1 MDVDPN
7 ATGLVRF
14 EITGPENY
22 TVYSEV
28 ENGRAIIDDTL
39 MSGNYTA
46 HVTYMGDDNFNPNS
60 TDLEFTVVGHV
71 KKNTPISAVPEVSG
85 DLVTITVNVDPAATG
100 YVTFNFRGKTLIA
113 EVTDG
118 KAVLADFYNFGTH
131 RIDVTYTGD
140 ENYNA
145 NSTTVSFTVIEK
157 VGEMKNTTI
166 KVDVESTENN
176 VTITA
181 QVESLA
187 TGLIEFDIAGQS
199 VYIAVINGVATY
211 KTMLAAGDYEVG
223 VSYLG
228 DAHYNPNSTSKEFT
242 VTGHVKKNTTIVPD
256 VDMVGYDVVITVSLN
271 SNATG
276 FVKLSDGNSTANLEV
291 ADGKATYKGIFLPGE
306 YTFTAIYLGD
316 INYNANETSFSFT
329 VDKIPLNTTITAN
342 VSVVENNI
350 TITVNVDPDAT
361 GLVRFDITGPENY
374 TVYTEVK
381 NGKAVL
387 NDTLMTGNYTAI
399 VTYMGDDNFNPNSTE
414 LEFTVVGHLKKD
426 TPISANATAIGNM
439 VTITVDV
446 DPAATG
452 YVTFTIMGKTLI
464 AEVIN
469 GKASLTDFYNPETY
483 QVDVEYMGDENYNTN
498 STTVSFTVVGNVNE
512 LENTTIDVDV
522 VSNENNVT
530 ITAKVDSLATGLIEF
545 NITGQAVY
553 IPVNNGVATY
563 ETMLAA
569 GEYNVTATYL
579 GDERFNPNSTSK
591 EFTVTGHVKK
601 NTTIVPDVDMVG
613 YDVVIT
619 VSLNSNATG
628 FVKLSD
634 GNSTANLE
642 VADGK
647 ATYKGIF
654 LPGEYTF
661 TAIYLGDINYNA
673 NETSFSFTVDKIPA
687 NTTITADVSVVE
699 NNITITVNVDPNA
712 TGLVRFDITGPE
724 NYIVYTEVENGQT
737 VLEDTLKTG
746 DYTAVITYMGDDNY
760 NANST
765 TVSFTVGKK
774 QAISLKE
781 SRFRNL
787 TVGNDFVI
795 YIVLKDETDNI
806 IANAPITYT
815 INGTAGTTT
824 TAADGSFTIKAANGA
839 KVFIK
844 YAGNETILPTNLTL
858 TINIPAPSVVKIA
871 THFDI
876 ADRAITINGYAVDG
890 PANEQG
896 IYYATTLLDANGKP
910 VSNVYIEFAV
920 NNKIYNRTTYENG
933 SFKPYK
939 LNMIRAGRYTM
950 AFNFAGDDN
959 YTNAFACVCVDL
971 DKKPI
976 TIKASAKTYKVATKT
991 KKYTVT
997 LSTIKGVDGKM
1008 YLSPKVVKLTVN
1020 GRTYTAK
1027 TNAKYQAT
1035 FKINNLK
1042 KAGKY
1047 IAKITYKG
1055 DKTYEAAS
1063 KKVKITVK

>member
-256 VDMVGYDVVITVSLN
+256 VDMVGYDVVITVSVD

-276 FVKLSDGNSTANLEV
+276 FIKLSDGNSTVNLEV
-291 ADGKATYKGIFLPGE
+291 ENGNVTYEGIFLPGE

-619 VSLNSNATG
+619 VSVDSNATG
-628 FVKLSD
+628 FIKLSD
-634 GNSTANLE
+634 GNSTVNLE
-642 VADGK
+642 VENGNV
-647 ATYKGIF
+647 TYEGIF